1 MIEKSKARIYYLRG
15 RIRSNALNETYE
27 MSEKKYAVRYLG
39 SDTKCCCRVF
49 KRLKTDTGALD

>member
-27 MSEKKYAVRYLG
+27 MSEKKYAVRHLG
-39 SDTKCCCRVF
+39 SDTKCCRVF